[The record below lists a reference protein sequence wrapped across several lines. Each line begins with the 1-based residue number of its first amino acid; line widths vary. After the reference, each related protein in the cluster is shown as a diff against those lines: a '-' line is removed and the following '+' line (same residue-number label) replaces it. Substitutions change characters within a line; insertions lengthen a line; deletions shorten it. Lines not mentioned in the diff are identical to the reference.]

1 MDLGAASE
9 YIIGR
14 LQNELPPSLTY
25 HSKEHT
31 LDVIEA
37 TRLLAGMEKIGQAD
51 QTILETSALYH
62 DAGMLIRYKDH
73 ELTSASLARETLPG
87 FSYSQSEIDEVVRLI
102 MVTRLP
108 QRPYNHLEQVMC
120 DADLDYL
127 GRDDFFIHSFKL
139 RLEWE
144 VFGILQTTLAGW
156 LDIQIGFLTE
166 HRYFTGSAIS
176 LRQEK
181 KLRNLEEVKSLLH
194 RKS

>member
-1 MDLGAASE
+1 MDPGAASE

-14 LQNELPPSLTY
+14 LQRELPPSLTY
-25 HSKEHT
+25 HCMEHT

-37 TRLLAGMEKIGQAD
+37 TRLLAGMEKISQPD
-51 QTILETSALYH
+51 KTLLETAALYH
-62 DAGMLIRYKDH
+62 DAGMLVRYKDH
-73 ELTSASLARETLPG
+73 ELASASLARETLPG
-87 FSYSQSEIDEVVRLI
+87 FSYSPAEINQVERLI

-139 RLEWE
+139 RLEWQ
-144 VFGILQTTLAGW
+144 VFGILHTTLAEW
-156 LDIQIGFLTE
+156 LDIQIRFLSE

-181 KLRNLEEVKSLLH
+181 KLLNLDEIRSLVN